1 MRTYYL
7 TTICLG
13 ICVLFFWLNI
23 SVGFWGEK
31 IENNARLSRH
41 QLPASQQTEAFDF
54 LGLFFTSPFGDSCP
68 WISVPIEEYTIIPPC
83 YIPVNRTNR
92 KKTPGPFC
100 VFKRWREHD
109 QKNQVVKWTLPPALS
124 QHTTKKCFLIVE
136 LWGNYTLLASSVC
149 MIELCSSL
157 NCQCPWKTPPSLLCL
172 LTRPQNYTARTQN
185 RVFSYFLLFYIC
197 KQLLTNYKY
206 FSNCLISPTYLLFTF
221 SCVSPLE
228 WWCENRLWNEKLEW
242 G

>member
-54 LGLFFTSPFGDSCP
+54 LGLFLLPPSDSCP
-68 WISVPIEEYTIIPPC
+68 WISVPTEEYTIPPC

-109 QKNQVVKWTLPPALS
+109 QKNQVVKWTLPPQPKSTYHQEMFSHCWAMGQLHLVS
-124 QHTTKKCFLIVE
+124 K
-136 LWGNYTLLASSVC
+136 
-149 MIELCSSL
+149 
-157 NCQCPWKTPPSLLCL
+157 PSL
-172 LTRPQNYTARTQN
+172 YDWA
-185 RVFSYFLLFYIC
+185 VFQS
-197 KQLLTNYKY
+197 
-206 FSNCLISPTYLLFTF
+206 
-221 SCVSPLE
+221 
-228 WWCENRLWNEKLEW
+228 
-242 G
+242 